1 MEISTPGRICLFGE
15 HQDYL
20 GLPII
25 AMAISLRSYIKG
37 DKATNKQVTIRKPD
51 LDHTES
57 FFLDDLEYDNPRD
70 YFKSGIKVC
79 MNEGLSFSHGFNC
92 EVSSKI
98 PIQSGTSSSSAIMV
112 SWIHFLCKM
121 ADQPAE
127 WDLNKI
133 AEIAY
138 KAETLEF
145 DEPGGMM
152 DQYTTSI
159 GGFIHLESQ
168 PSIKVEKINAKL
180 GTFILGDSLEPKD
193 TMRILSRCKD
203 SRLEI
208 IKKLEFR
215 NPGIDF
221 KSCNLNHDLTNLDKD
236 EKELYFGTIK
246 NKEILN
252 EALLELN
259 KDMIDH
265 KIIGKLLNDHHSV
278 LRDILQISTEKIEGM
293 LEAALNAGAFGGKIN
308 GSGGGGCMFVYAP
321 KNPERVAE
329 AINNAGGKSYLI
341 QSDLGTKIEK

>member
-51 LDHTES
+51 LDDTES
-57 FFLDDLEYDNPRD
+57 FFLDDLIYDNKRD
-70 YFKSGIKVC
+70 YYKSGIKVC

-112 SWIHFLCKM
+112 SWIHFLSQM
-121 ADQPAE
+121 ADEPVL
-127 WDLNKI
+127 WDLKKI

-138 KAETLEF
+138 RAESLEF
-145 DEPGGMM
+145 NEPGGMM

-168 PSIKVEKINAKL
+168 PSIKIEKINAKL

-321 KNPERVAE
+321 ENPERVAE

>member
-51 LDHTES
+51 LDDTES
-57 FFLDDLEYDNPRD
+57 FFLDDLIYDNKRD
-70 YFKSGIKVC
+70 YYKSGIKVC

-112 SWIHFLCKM
+112 SWIHFLSQM
-121 ADQPAE
+121 ADEPVL
-127 WDLNKI
+127 WDLKKI

-138 KAETLEF
+138 RAESLEF
-145 DEPGGMM
+145 NEPGGMM

-168 PSIKVEKINAKL
+168 PSIKIEKINAKL

-221 KSCNLNHDLTNLDKD
+221 NSCNVYHDLTNLDKE

-246 NKEILN
+246 NKEIIN

-259 KDMIDH
+259 KDIIDH

-278 LRDILQISTEKIEGM
+278 LRDILQISTKKIEGM

-321 KNPERVAE
+321 ENPERVAE
-329 AINNAGGKSYLI
+329 AIDNAGGKSYLI
-341 QSDLGTKIEK
+341 YSDIGTKIEK